1 MRREI
6 SFEDQEWF
14 LHTHSQRFADAQ
26 FAELDERA
34 HPCSA
39 TEDFLLTVGYVIFVA
54 VLVLAVI
61 AFKVL

>member
-1 MRREI
+1 MNYLTIDE
-6 SFEDQEWF
+6 EC

-26 FAELDERA
+26 FTELDEHE

-39 TEDFLLTVGYVIFVA
+39 EEDFLLNVGYVIFVA